1 MVSSLSTYHSL
12 IFFSMKKNSVKS
24 VRIRSFSGPF
34 FSLIRTEYGEILR
47 ICPYSVQL
55 QENTDQKNYEYGHFS
70 YREGKPNVCLYLNV
84 VLDAA
89 CPSVSLLF
97 KFHDK
102 NLIYL
107 FYNNS
112 LNRVFFSI
120 PYRRSICY

>member
-12 IFFSMKKNSVKS
+12 IFFSMKKNQREKCPYSEFFWS
-24 VRIRSFSGPF
+24 A
-34 FSLIRTEYGEILR
+34 FSLIRTEHGEILR
-47 ICPYSVQL
+47 ILPYSVQL
-55 QENTDQKNYEYGHFS
+55 QENTDQQNCEYGHFS
-70 YREGKPNVCLYLNV
+70 YRGGKPNFCVYLNV
-84 VLDAA
+84 VLDVVY
-89 CPSVSLLF
+89 PSVSLLF